1 MARKIIF
8 EILLTLAPC
17 NSSYLK
23 GINYCGI
30 HFCGFDVEYLLA
42 TFCENLGNYT
52 HYLNVYNF

>member
-30 HFCGFDVEYLLA
+30 HFCGFDVLKR
-42 TFCENLGNYT
+42 F
-52 HYLNVYNF
+52 